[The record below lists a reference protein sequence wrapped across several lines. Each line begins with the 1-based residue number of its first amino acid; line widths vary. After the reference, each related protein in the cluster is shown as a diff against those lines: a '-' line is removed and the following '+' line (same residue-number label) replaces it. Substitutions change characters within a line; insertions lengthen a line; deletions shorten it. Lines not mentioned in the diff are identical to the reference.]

1 MHFSYPEGVGIA
13 SGTREFKGSKADA
26 FSSIVQ
32 TALLA
37 KRVAPDSNA
46 WFWFDID
53 EPLGPVFNA
62 AACTHWWGIRIINTD
77 FPRISTPR
85 DLAANRIKS
94 GSRIIALSENLPGS
108 QPLMLAQLKSA
119 GIRVEVLENSAI
131 KAGDVHFQA
140 LALDVVGV
148 DEPSL
153 GVH

>member
-1 MHFSYPEGVGIA
+1 MA
-13 SGTREFKGSKADA
+13 DGTRDFKGSKAAA
-26 FSSIVQ
+26 FSCIVQ

-77 FPRISTPR
+77 FPRISTPH

-94 GSRIIALSENLPGS
+94 GSRIIALSENLKGS
-108 QPLMLAQLKSA
+108 QPLMLSQLKSA
-119 GIRVEVLENSAI
+119 GIRVKVLESSTIN
-131 KAGDVHFQA
+131 AGDVRFQA
-140 LALDVVGV
+140 LALGVVGV
-148 DEPSL
+148 EEPSP
-153 GVH
+153 GVHEIH